1 MKIRINKTLFIATAL
16 FSLGAVPLLSSCFDS
31 GADILNR
38 EELIVAESQR
48 LNDWFKARYEE
59 ELARSPMS
67 RTFLGMSDGMDQL
80 DDISQTAI
88 DEEIALANNWLIELR
103 RDFDIDRLDA
113 QSRLSFRLF
122 EVDIEDQLATAAV
135 AQNDYVFSHMSGPHT
150 GLPSFMINYGRVGS
164 VSDAQA
170 YISRLRLVQTY
181 LGQAQARAEAQ
192 FEAGVSMPKF
202 VYAKVSE
209 ASRNVI
215 TGAPFDEGPDSPLWA
230 DIQAKINKID
240 TTDNRKNALLSE
252 AKEAL
257 LTSVQPAYISL
268 LSMFGQHARRAE
280 AGDGAWKLPSGEDY
294 YNVRLKHYTTT
305 DLSSEEIHEIGL
317 KEVARIQDEM
327 RGIMRRVGFDGTLKE
342 FFTFLR
348 TDPQFTFP
356 NTDAGREAYMAEAT
370 DIIDD
375 MRGRLDS
382 LFITKP
388 RANMVV
394 KRVEPF
400 REATAFGAFYNSPAL
415 DGSRPGTYYVNLKDV
430 KDQPKFLMQALAY
443 HEGIPGHHMQIAI
456 AQELK
461 GLPKFRTLGR
471 HTAFTEGWALYS
483 EALPKEIG
491 LYTDPY
497 KEFGQLGMEIF
508 RAARLV
514 VDTGI
519 HSKKWNREKAV
530 QYYLDN
536 IPNPEGDVRAEIDRY
551 IVWPGQATAYMIGKL
566 KIEELRAK
574 AEAELGETFD
584 IRQFHDTIIANG
596 SVPLSILEELVNDY
610 ITNAKP
616 ETN

>member
-1 MKIRINKTLFIATAL
+1 MKIRMKNTLFVATAL
-16 FSLGAVPLLSSCFDS
+16 FSFGVTPLLSSCFDS